1 MSRRASKPETRRR
14 DDIVRS
20 LLGCSVVLL
29 AAALLARHHL
39 EPAKRRW
46 RDALVKLQE
55 VEAEIDGL
63 ERSNRSL
70 EAEILALAEDPVYR
84 ERLLRQQFRFTSSP
98 EERILKLHP

>member
-1 MSRRASKPETRRR
+1 MSPSSREPEPRKR
-14 DDIVRS
+14 DEIVRY
-20 LLGCSVVLL
+20 LLGCSVLLL

-46 RDALVKLQE
+46 RDALLKLQE
-55 VEAEIDGL
+55 VEAEIAGL

-70 EAEILALAEDPVYR
+70 EAEIQALAEDPVYR

-98 EERILKLHP
+98 EERILKPYP